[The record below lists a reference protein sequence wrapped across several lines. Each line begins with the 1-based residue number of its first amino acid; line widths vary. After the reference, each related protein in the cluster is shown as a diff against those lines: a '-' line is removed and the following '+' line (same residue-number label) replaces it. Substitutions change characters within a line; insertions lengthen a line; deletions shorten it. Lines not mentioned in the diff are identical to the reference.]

1 MQLNLIKTYFYIS
14 HYQQLKPLNSVKY
27 ALKIYYGWY
36 YKTKEINTKFIID
49 TS

>member
-14 HYQQLKPLNSVKY
+14 QYQQLKPLNTVKY

-36 YKTKEINTKFIID
+36 YKTQKKSTQNLL
-49 TS
+49 